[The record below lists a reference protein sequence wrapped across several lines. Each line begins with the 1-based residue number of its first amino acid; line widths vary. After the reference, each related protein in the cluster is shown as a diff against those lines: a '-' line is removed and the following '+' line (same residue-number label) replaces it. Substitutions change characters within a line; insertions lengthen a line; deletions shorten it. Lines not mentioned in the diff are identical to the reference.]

1 MKRIKVPKYI
11 PLNKSPN
18 STALKKKWDD
28 YRRGQD
34 GRDLQYNA
42 DLFVGQAYV
51 LCRLYGA
58 TNVQLGEMF
67 GVLSDTIWAWTKRYP
82 DFSSAI
88 KEGKKEYNSQKVEK
102 SLLGRALGFDYW
114 EEKWARR
121 KVPLNG
127 DEEKFKFEMVLVEK
141 TKKKVLPD
149 VGAIVFWLTNQQP
162 EDWKN
167 TRNVNVQGN
176 VTKET
181 RAMIAIKIQV
191 EQLKNMRKEDLEKL
205 AELLSQYPDI
215 AKSGGGGD
223 SASREVSLPLRS
235 TGMEDSR
242 T

>member
-18 STALKKKWDD
+18 STALKERWDN
-28 YRRGQD
+28 YRNREQD

-58 TNVQLGEMF
+58 TNVQLAEMF
-67 GVLSDTIWAWTKRYP
+67 GVNTDTLWRWTKRYL

-88 KEGKKEYNSQKVEK
+88 KEGRKEYNNLKVEK
-102 SLLGRALGFDYW
+102 SLLGRALGHDYW

-121 KVPLNG
+121 KIPLNG
-127 DEEKFKFEMVLVEK
+127 NGKKFKYEMVLVERVRK
-141 TKKKVLPD
+141 RVLPD

-167 TRNVNVQGN
+167 TRNVNIRGKI
-176 VTKET
+176 TKES
-181 RAMIAIKIQV
+181 RAMVAIKIQM
-191 EQLKNMRKEDLEKL
+191 EQLRNMSKEDLESLAKILKGQDFTKL
-205 AELLSQYPDI
+205 GDGGGNT
-215 AKSGGGGD
+215 SGGIP
-223 SASREVSLPLRS
+223 LPLRS
-235 TGMEDSR
+235 ASLESS
-242 T
+242 